1 MKKIYF
7 IIALFLISNV
17 LLADQETIC
26 VITNTGSSGQACN
39 ATDLGYIN
47 PCVTVPFI
55 VSSRIPS
62 GFASVYKYEWFVNN
76 I

>member
-39 ATDLGYIN
+39 STDLGYIN
-47 PCVTVPFI
+47 PSLPLLG
-55 VSSRIPS
+55 VSRMKRIR
-62 GFASVYKYEWFVNN
+62 FLFNAV
-76 I
+76 